1 MASGSGVTDH
11 AQFWWAQNVP
21 AEHLLCKVDKY
32 DESLAIYRPDFYETI
47 SKEVSSLD
55 QELRSLSLD
64 IHSHPEL
71 MFKEKYAH
79 DVLTAFMEKHG
90 WAVERHYLLDTAW
103 VATFSHGNG
112 GRVLGVNS
120 EMDALP
126 GVGHACGHNLI
137 AIAGVAVA
145 LAIKAALIKHNI
157 PGKVVLLGTPA
168 EEGGQGKVILLE
180 KGAYKEMHAC
190 LMCHPAPGPE
200 RSASLSSSLA
210 LQRISVEYRGHT
222 AHAALSPWQGQ
233 NALDAAVAAYTNVAL
248 LRQQVK
254 PSHRIHGV
262 FEGKDWAAN
271 IIPDNAKMLWY
282 VRAPTVA
289 EVKDA
294 DPRVRACFQ
303 ASALATGCSVEI
315 SGMKPPVCELRQNRA
330 LADTFARTFRC
341 KTGPIDYEWGISSA
355 STDFGNITYAL
366 PSIHPGFS
374 IPTESNGGNHTP
386 AFTSAAATP
395 EAHQA
400 CLEVCKA
407 LALTGLRVIGDDQFY
422 AEVRATF
429 EEDMATARIA

>member
-1 MASGSGVTDH
+1 MATDSGISDH
-11 AQFWWAQNVP
+11 ARFWWAQNVP
-21 AEHLLCKVDKY
+21 AEHHLCKVDKH
-32 DESLAIYRPDFYETI
+32 DDSLDIYRPDIYETVSRTI
-47 SKEVSSLD
+47 SSLD
-55 QELRSLSLD
+55 QELRVLSLD
-64 IHSHPEL
+64 IHGHPEL
-71 MFKEKYAH
+71 MFQEKYAH
-79 DVLTAFMEKHG
+79 DALTAFMEKHG
-90 WAVERHYLLDTAW
+90 WEVKKHYHLDTAW

-112 GRVLGVNS
+112 GRVLGINS

-145 LAIKAALIKHNI
+145 FAVKAALIAHGI

-180 KGAYKEMHAC
+180 KGAYRGMDAC

-222 AHAALSPWQGQ
+222 AHAALTPWQGK
-233 NALDAAVAAYTNVAL
+233 NALDAAVAAYTNVSL

-289 EVKDA
+289 EVKEA

-303 ASALATGCSVEI
+303 ASALATGCSVEV
-315 SGMKPPVCELRQNRA
+315 SGMKPPVHELRQNKA
-330 LADTFARTFRC
+330 LAETFARVFRS
-341 KTGPIDYEWGISSA
+341 KTGPIDYEWGISGA
-355 STDFGNITYAL
+355 STDFGNVTYAL

-374 IPTESNGGNHTP
+374 IPTEPNGGNHTP
-386 AFTSAAATP
+386 AFTSAAATL

-400 CLEVCKA
+400 CLDVCKA
-407 LALTGLRVIGDDQFY
+407 LALTGLRVIEDDQFY
-422 AEVRATF
+422 EEVKATF
-429 EEDMATARIA
+429 EEDMAIARVA